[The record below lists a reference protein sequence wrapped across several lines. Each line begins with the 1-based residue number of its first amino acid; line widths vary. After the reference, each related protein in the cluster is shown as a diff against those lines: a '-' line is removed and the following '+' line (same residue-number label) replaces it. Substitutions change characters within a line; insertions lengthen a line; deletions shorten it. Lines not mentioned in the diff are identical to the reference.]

1 MNAIATIGKYF
12 MMLRHVFSKPEKF
25 RIYKNRIFDEIEL
38 IGINSIPIVAILS
51 VFIGAVI
58 TLQTAANMDSPLL
71 PIETVGYITR
81 QSTILEFSPTIIS

>member
-1 MNAIATIGKYF
+1 